1 MTGTNA
7 NSGREGHSYDMGD
20 AANKAA
26 ARSTSG
32 QFQSP
37 LFPTTATFNR
47 VCTVPRNTAADLRLS
62 SSSVNKLLI
71 HNLYISHSGVVTTY
85 IHWLNADYTGR
96 PGRPEEI
103 VGPVLLLSSRAGGY
117 MNNALL
123 TVDGG
128 RLMVSQFQ
136 PTTSRS
142 CTSETDPQGA
152 GINDGIRMPEDSFA

>member
-1 MTGTNA
+1 
-7 NSGREGHSYDMGD
+7 
-20 AANKAA
+20 
-26 ARSTSG
+26 
-32 QFQSP
+32 
-37 LFPTTATFNR
+37 
-47 VCTVPRNTAADLRLS
+47 
-62 SSSVNKLLI
+62 
-71 HNLYISHSGVVTTY
+71 
-85 IHWLNADYTGR
+85 
-96 PGRPEEI
+96 
-103 VGPVLLLSSRAGGY
+103 